1 MKTSIKTGFA
11 VFIILMAISC
21 KKESTHAQR
30 STSEMDAANLVTF
43 TIGQEYGGGFI
54 IYIDSTGEHGIIAAK
69 TDQSL
74 GATWY
79 NGVYGITGAT
89 GKNLGEGP
97 YNTRKIIRAQGN
109 NGIYAARVCIVYNTD
124 GFNDWY
130 LPSKNELTE
139 LYKQKAII
147 GAGNDIYWSSTEV
160 DANVAWAQ
168 NFETGGRKQSNKD
181 KIFHVRAVRTF

>member
-1 MKTSIKTGFA
+1 MKTSLKTGFA
-11 VFIILMAISC
+11 VFIMLLTISC
-21 KKESTHAQR
+21 KKESIHTQR
-30 STSEMDAANLVTF
+30 STSEMDATKLVTF
-43 TIGQEYGGGFI
+43 TIGQEYGGGLI
-54 IYIDSTGEHGIIAAK
+54 VYIDSTGEHGIIAAK

-79 NGVYGITGAT
+79 NGIYGITGAT
-89 GKNLGEGP
+89 GKNIGEGS